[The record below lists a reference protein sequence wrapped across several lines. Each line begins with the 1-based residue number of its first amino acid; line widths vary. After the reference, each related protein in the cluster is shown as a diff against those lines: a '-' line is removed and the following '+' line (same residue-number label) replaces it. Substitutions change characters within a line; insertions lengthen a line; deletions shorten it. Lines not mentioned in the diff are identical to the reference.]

1 MYLFF
6 LVILF
11 YLQLTQEVKYLFVYE
26 HCRHGARSPIFSPDS
41 TYTDEYGTKW
51 FGDGELTSIGMR
63 MHHVLGIRNRLKYSG
78 LYSPNFN
85 SKEIII
91 TSSNSNRTMNS
102 IQAQLFGMFPPG
114 TGEILQEE
122 EIKYSYP
129 PNKLSDETKAEVDK
143 LGVNVINGRIP
154 LIPIH
159 NFDLTKNY
167 VFLNE
172 PSICP
177 NMKQYIEELKQKS
190 TLQTFLE
197 KINNTYGEELQAYF
211 KKPNRTFI
219 FDMNVILSITD
230 NFISNVDNGKDLS
243 KFKEETKIDM
253 DAFYKMAVELKNIFL
268 YQLKVD
274 KKTSIL
280 TSTPY
285 FRDILIWMRNRIDL
299 DKEGKSDHI
308 NYTMPKMVIHSGHD
322 TSVGPIEF
330 FMNTVF
336 DTEYKY
342 VAFASNIFFELF
354 KDDNNNY
361 KVSYLVDDELML
373 TINFEDFA
381 EKIEKVLWSEEEII
395 NFCGIKKN
403 TEDNESLLQTL
414 LILTIVFGSTTLLLL
429 ISTIFLYFWM
439 KHKESKRELEVK
451 KASLIPDISK

>member
-1 MYLFF
+1 MYSFF
-6 LVILF
+6 FVVFF
-11 YLQLTQEVKYLFVYE
+11 YIELTQEVKYLFVYE
-26 HCRHGARSPIFSPDS
+26 HCRHGARSPTFSSDS
-41 TYTDEYGTKW
+41 TYVDEYGTKW
-51 FGDGELTSIGMR
+51 FGDGELTTIGMR
-63 MHHVLGIRNRLKYSG
+63 MHHVLGIRNRIKYSG
-78 LYSPNFN
+78 LFSQNFN

-91 TSSNSNRTMNS
+91 TSTNSNRTMNS
-102 IQAQLFGMFPPG
+102 IQAQLLGMFPPG

-122 EIKYSYP
+122 EIKYAYP
-129 PNKLSDETKAEVDK
+129 PNKLSEETKAEVDK
-143 LGVNVINGRIP
+143 LGVNVINGSVPI
-154 LIPIH
+154 IPIH
-159 NFDLTKNY
+159 NFDLTKKY
-167 VFLNE
+167 LFLNE
-172 PSICP
+172 PSNCP
-177 NMKQYIEELKQKS
+177 NMKQYSEELNKNS
-190 TLQTFLE
+190 TLYSFLE
-197 KINNTYGEELQAYF
+197 KINNTYGEELQTYF

-219 FDMNVILSITD
+219 FDLNIILSITD
-230 NFISNVDNGKDLS
+230 NFISNVDNGKNLT

-280 TSTPY
+280 ASTPY

-322 TSVGPIEF
+322 TSMAPIEL

-336 DTEYKY
+336 DAEYKY
-342 VAFASNIFFELF
+342 VAFASNLFFELF

-361 KVSYLVDDELML
+361 KVSYLLDDELML

-395 NFCGIKKN
+395 NFCGIKKT

-414 LILTIVFGSTTLLLL
+414 FILTIVFGSTTLLLL
-429 ISTIFLYFWM
+429 ILTIFLCFWM

-451 KASLIPDISK
+451 KDSLIPENAK